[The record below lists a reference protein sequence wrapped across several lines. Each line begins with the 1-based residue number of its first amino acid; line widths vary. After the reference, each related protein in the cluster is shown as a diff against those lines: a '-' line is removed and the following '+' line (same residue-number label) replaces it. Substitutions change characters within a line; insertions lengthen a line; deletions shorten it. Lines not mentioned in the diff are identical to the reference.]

1 MGPAAQLELALEAPL
16 RWGGRRP
23 GAGRKPGGARRV
35 PHASRPSFS
44 RHHPSHV
51 TLRVR
56 PGVPSLRSARLV
68 RELERSLRAA
78 KERSRFRVIAYT
90 VQRDHLHLLVEAE
103 DRHALGCGM
112 MSIGARIARAVRRVF
127 GGRGP
132 VLRERYHQRVVRS
145 PREVRNA
152 LAYVMLNARKH
163 AAPLGLRLLRN
174 VTSVD
179 PASSGRWFAGWAG
192 ALPPAPDEPAVA
204 APRTWLLRVG
214 WRRHGLIDP
223 SEIPGTRRR

>member
-1 MGPAAQLELALEAPL
+1 MGPASQLEFALQAPL

-23 GAGRKPGGARRV
+23 GAGRKPGGARHV

-56 PGVPSLRSARLV
+56 SGVPSLRSPRLV
-68 RELERSLRAA
+68 RALERSLREA
-78 KERSRFRVIAYT
+78 KERSGFRVIAYS

-103 DRHALGCGM
+103 DRHALGRGM
-112 MSIGARIARAVRRVF
+112 MSIGARIGRAVRRVF

-132 VLRERYHQRVVRS
+132 VLKERYHQRVVRS

-152 LAYVMLNARKH
+152 LVYVMLNARKH
-163 AAPLGLRLLRN
+163 AAALGREVLKH

-179 PASSGRWFAGWAG
+179 PASSGRWFIGWTR
-192 ALPPAPDEPAVA
+192 ALPPSQDEPAVA

-223 SEIPGTRRR
+223 SEIPGPRRR